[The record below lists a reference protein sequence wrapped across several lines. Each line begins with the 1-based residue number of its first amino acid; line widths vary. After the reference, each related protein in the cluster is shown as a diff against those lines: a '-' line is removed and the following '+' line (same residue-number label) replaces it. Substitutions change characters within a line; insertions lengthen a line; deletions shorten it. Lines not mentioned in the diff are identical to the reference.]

1 MEITGD
7 LVKNLTDPSVVSIC
21 KQLLLETEPDDG
33 KTYCPKVFDHVTCWN
48 YTLANTTAVG
58 GCPLS
63 HPQGMIFSQ
72 QGHSYRQ
79 CQSDGTWFV
88 NPYTNTSWTNYI
100 SCVDLTEYE
109 NLQNINYLYESG
121 YLVSFVLLCLAFII
135 FTCFRQLH
143 CTRVTIH
150 KNLFLSYILY
160 GMTWLLFNH
169 LVTLEVALD
178 SPIWCILLWIL
189 KEYFNICN
197 YSWLFVEGF
206 YLHSIIVL
214 TFTNQKKLLLVTL
227 CIGWVLPMFPIS
239 IYAIMNAETQD
250 HVGRLN
256 CWAGDV
262 RHNKLLWIIHGT
274 CIASLCVNFIIL
286 LNVMRIIVV
295 KIRAVNCGETTQL
308 KKTLRACLILVP
320 LLGVQKVLFPYRQ
333 NHIAYRIIVAIVNS
347 YQGACVALLLCY
359 CNREVIKCFKKKIS
373 QMKYMNDG
381 RRSSLITIGTSISGF
396 LRRGSRQVNV
406 YTRRTS
412 MSRDRKTS
420 EQMTENG
427 TQTQKEVGQPLLT
440 KSEKRDSQK
449 GESENLFSGA
459 EEHSMTTFTGVRR
472 ESIRS
477 SDSNKTR
484 CNLPIISEV

>member
-1 MEITGD
+1 MDNHCDIRRR
-7 LVKNLTDPSVVSIC
+7 
-21 KQLLLETEPDDG
+21 

-79 CQSDGTWFV
+79 CQSDGAWFV

-109 NLQNINYLYESG
+109 
-121 YLVSFVLLCLAFII
+121 
-135 FTCFRQLH
+135 
-143 CTRVTIH
+143 
-150 KNLFLSYILY
+150 
-160 GMTWLLFNH
+160 
-169 LVTLEVALD
+169 
-178 SPIWCILLWIL
+178 
-189 KEYFNICN
+189 EYFNICN

-214 TFTNQKKLLLVTL
+214 TFTNQKKLLLVSL

-347 YQGACVALLLCY
+347 YQ
-359 CNREVIKCFKKKIS
+359 VIKCFKKKIS

-484 CNLPIISEV
+484 SNLLIISEV